1 MAGGEGASALPAG
14 PATVSSAA
22 LAFAAPTGGPR
33 WKRWLL
39 YSAVARIVIFATMAA
54 GSMFVAAELLAHAAP
69 ALDLSSDADTLLRFA
84 IQAGCTL
91 AAYLF
96 LVRVIERRRP
106 LELLPPS
113 GGLAALA
120 AGTAIG
126 TGLMSLSVMLLW
138 LAGSY
143 RVTGTNPNV
152 DWWVPLLTIGL
163 AAAISEEI
171 AFRGV
176 LFRVVEE
183 AAGTWWALIVS
194 ALFFGAV
201 HLGNPGAT
209 LWNSAA
215 IAIEAGLTLG
225 LAYHL
230 TRSLPLCIG
239 IHMGWN
245 FAQGTV
251 FGIPVS
257 GTAAKGWLVAERPG
271 PDWLTGGAFGAEAS
285 MLALAICS
293 LLTAT
298 LLAHAWR
305 RQTLVPMRRH
315 KPMMEAATPAQDPC

>member
-1 MAGGEGASALPAG
+1 MAGSEGASALPAG
-14 PATVSSAA
+14 PAAVSSAP
-22 LAFAAPTGGPR
+22 LAFAAPAGAPR

-39 YSAVARIVIFATMAA
+39 YSALARIMIFSILTVGAMVAA
-54 GSMFVAAELLAHAAP
+54 GWWLSNLP
-69 ALDLSSDADTLLRFA
+69 PLDPEADTLLRFA
-84 IQAGCTL
+84 IQAACML

-96 LVRVIERRRP
+96 VVRVIERRRP
-106 LELLPPS
+106 VELFPPS
-113 GGLAALA
+113 RGLATFVGGTA
-120 AGTAIG
+120 AGA
-126 TGLMSLSVMLLW
+126 GLMALTVLLLW
-138 LAGSY
+138 LAGGY
-143 RVTGTNPNV
+143 RVTGMNPDI

-163 AAAISEEI
+163 GAAISEEL

-176 LFRVVEE
+176 LFRIVEE

-257 GTAAKGWLVAERPG
+257 GTAAKGWLVSERPG

-285 MLALAICS
+285 MLAIAICS

-305 RQTLVPMRRH
+305 RQTLVPFRRH
-315 KPMMEAATPAQDPC
+315 KPMMETATRAEDPC